1 MATIRPEF
9 HTSVVSQILDEMLY
23 QRSSYYYF
31 LGKIDAWNIGD
42 ETPPIAPINST
53 NEDVIIRNNMVYLRK
68 IEPNDVSLVS
78 TRYDWNSGD
87 VYDCWDHTIDMSTR
101 PFYVVT
107 DDFYV
112 YKCLDN
118 NNGAVST
125 VKPTSTSLFP
135 FRTSDGYLWKYMFTV
150 PSFKRTKFQSRGRL
164 PVQRALTDTFY
175 NKGAVEQVVV
185 SQPGSGYF
193 DVQLTTVS
201 VSGTTTGSG
210 ALAEITEV
218 DSFGAITEISVIS
231 GGSNYTKGAYV
242 TITSG
247 DLWQSGASV
256 TSGDTIYYENKVY
269 IVGVSGTLGENAPTH
284 VSGTE
289 LNGTATLT
297 YDRVAGFNAV
307 IKAQTSDGEVNELT
321 IINPGVGY
329 TVGDTVNILVGG
341 AELLPVVSRTIGT
354 EWVSGNSVSIGQY
367 VYYEDRLYLVSISGT
382 LGSTAPI
389 HLFGVEL
396 NGTASLEYS
405 GVNRNGSITSVK
417 IINPGAGYTESP
429 TLTVNQISGGQGTGI
444 YGNSAAVLT
453 SVAYDGSIVQ
463 VNIEDPGVDYLVD
476 TDTTVTVVGDGFGAR
491 FTPIVYNGKLVD
503 IVVENSG
510 KDYTYIELSVVGQ
523 GEGAAIN
530 AVLAASDFISDQSL
544 VEQVAV
550 RGAIYSVVVTNP
562 GESYS
567 DYTTVSIVGDGTD
580 ATAEAVIVNGQ
591 IVQVNMLTYGQGYT
605 YATIVASDPNRPTPN
620 NYQSLEA
627 YVTLP
632 PTNGHGYDAVKELYA
647 DTLAIFTLL
656 KGDQELN
663 LLAQDYRQY
672 GLIQN
677 PTDLITKERFTS
689 SSIYAIFE
697 VQLDTLDELVPD
709 DIIVNNGISHRV
721 VSIDSNSSTVK
732 LQQLCSI
739 FHQPSGTFQKQDTQL
754 TFVIESVLSGPGVDK
769 YSGNLMYTTN
779 NAPFTPTGE
788 NSIAIRTYI
797 TL

>member
-31 LGKIDAWNIGD
+31 LGKIDAWGIGE
-42 ETPPIAPINST
+42 ETPPIAPINSS
-53 NEDVIIRNNMVYLRK
+53 NEDTIIRNNIVYLRK

-78 TRYDWNSGD
+78 VRNDWNSGEI
-87 VYDCWDHTIDMSTR
+87 YDSWDHTIEMTSKK
-101 PFYVVT
+101 FYVVT

-118 NNGAVST
+118 NNGAAST
-125 VKPTSTSLFP
+125 VKPTTTSLFP
-135 FRTSDGYLWKYMFTV
+135 FRTSDGYLWKYMYTV
-150 PSFKRTKFQSRGRL
+150 PSFKRIKFLSRGKL

-185 SQPGSGYF
+185 TNSGSGYN
-193 DVQLTTVS
+193 DVQQTTIS
-201 VSGTTTGSG
+201 VSGSTTGTG
-210 ALAEITEV
+210 ATAEITSV
-218 DSFGAITEISVIS
+218 DSFGAITGISVTN
-231 GGSNYTKGAYV
+231 GGSGYSKGAYV
-242 TITSG
+242 NITSG
-247 DLWQSGASV
+247 DLWQSGNSV
-256 TSGDTIYYENKVY
+256 SLNDVIYYDNRVY
-269 IVGVSGTLGENAPTH
+269 VVTTAGTLGTTAPSHTF
-284 VSGTE
+284 GAAA
-289 LNGTATLT
+289 NGTSTLT

-307 IKAQTSDGEVNELT
+307 IRVETEDDEVSDLT

-329 TVGDTVNILVGG
+329 TVGDTISILVGG
-341 AELLPVVSRTIGT
+341 AKLLPVVSRKLGT
-354 EWVSGNSVSIGQY
+354 EWVSSDPVSVGEYIY
-367 VYYEDRLYLVSISGT
+367 HEDRLYNVTVSGT
-382 LGSTAPI
+382 LGSIPPV
-389 HLFGVEL
+389 HLIGVEV

-405 GVNRNGSITSVK
+405 GITRNGSITSVK
-417 IINPGAGYTESP
+417 IVNAGAGYVSAP
-429 TLTVNQISGGQGTGI
+429 TLTVNQISGGLGTGVFD
-444 YGNSAAVLT
+444 NEDAVLT
-453 SVAYDGSIVQ
+453 AVEYNGSIVG
-463 VNIEDPGVDYLVD
+463 VNIEDPGINYPLD
-476 TDTTVTVVGDGFGAR
+476 TSTTISVVGDGIGAA
-491 FTPIVYNGKLVD
+491 FTPIVYDGKLVD
-503 IVVENSG
+503 VVIENPG
-510 KDYTYIELSVVGQ
+510 KDYTYIVLTVTGQ
-523 GEGAAIN
+523 GDGAEIT
-530 AVLAASDFISDQSL
+530 AVLSASDFISDQSL

-567 DYTTVSIVGDGTD
+567 EYTTITIEGDGD
-580 ATAEAVIVNGQ
+580 GATAEPVIVNGQ
-591 IVQVNMLTYGQGYT
+591 ITQIKMLTYGQDYT
-605 YATIVASDPNRPTPN
+605 YANVIATDPNRPTPN
-620 NYQSLEA
+620 NYESLQA

-647 DTLAIFTLL
+647 DTLSIFTLL

-672 GLIQN
+672 GILQN

-697 VQLDTLDELVPD
+697 IQLDTVDGLMPD
-709 DIIVNNGISHRV
+709 DIITNAGIDHRV
-721 VSIDSNSSTVK
+721 VSINQNATSVK

-739 FHQPSGTFQKQDTQL
+739 FHQPSGNFQTQSGQQSYI
-754 TFVIESVLSGPGVDK
+754 IESVLSGPGVDK

-779 NAPFTPTGE
+779 NAPFVPTDE